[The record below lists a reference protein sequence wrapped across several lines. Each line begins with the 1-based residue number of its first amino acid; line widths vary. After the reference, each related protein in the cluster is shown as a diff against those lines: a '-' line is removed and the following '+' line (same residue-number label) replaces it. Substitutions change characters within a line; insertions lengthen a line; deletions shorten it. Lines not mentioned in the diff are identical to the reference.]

1 MGSFHFIL
9 FIIAALVITIGISYG
24 GARFYNYIKIRGIS
38 RSEKVLLYFGIL
50 AIILVL
56 LARNSQ

>member
-1 MGSFHFIL
+1 MGFFHFIL
-9 FIIAALVITIGISYG
+9 FIGAAVAITIGISYG
-24 GARFYNYIKIRGIS
+24 GARFYNYIRLRGVS

-56 LARNSQ
+56 LTRK